1 MSRGVFGGL
10 LVDTDDPAL
19 RWTDEECA
27 GPHTSG
33 IDPYLN
39 HSLESKFFSEQLIM
53 ASFYHSYK
61 VGCMH

>member
-1 MSRGVFGGL
+1 MSHGAFGGL

-53 ASFYHSYK
+53 ASF
-61 VGCMH
+61 